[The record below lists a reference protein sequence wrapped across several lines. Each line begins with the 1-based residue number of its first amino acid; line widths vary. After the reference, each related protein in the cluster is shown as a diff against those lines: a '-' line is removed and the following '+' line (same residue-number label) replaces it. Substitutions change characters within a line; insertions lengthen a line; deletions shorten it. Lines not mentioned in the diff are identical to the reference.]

1 MFETEELEIWNLT
14 PGTSNYAGAQEIFNI
29 VGRLKSPEK
38 TSNLHYSL
46 NGETDKPVFFNR
58 GPAQIGRLPKPG
70 DFNLDT
76 IRLADLKP
84 YNEITFRVTS
94 DNQEVK
100 ESKIAFAINLYKEHK
115 PRFQLNFKEI
125 EHASQVGQIVDG
137 KWQLGYNSN
146 GEPCLE
152 IREENAGL
160 DRIILF
166 GRHDWTS
173 GYEITTTLC
182 VTTWIKRPYNV
193 GLLFKWNPHLQ
204 GDGSSLPIQ
213 WSTGLGYYCSYN
225 PGLRIRFGVNVH
237 LDENGNKVGSFVLKN
252 GRLSLWRAMI
262 GNVVERRVIRRIARE
277 IFGLKL
283 PFTEI
288 APGIPYHFR
297 LRIHPKKYTLSVWKY
312 GKKEPPPQLVVSK
325 PNERLP
331 KGSMGIVA
339 HYCAVKVYN
348 FNVSPVA

>member
-14 PGTSNYAGAQEIFNI
+14 RGIPNYAGAQEIFNI

-46 NGETDKPVFFNR
+46 NGGTDKPVFFNR
-58 GPAQIGRLPKPG
+58 GPAQTGRLQKPG

-100 ESKIAFAINLYKEHK
+100 ESKIAFAINLYKEHE
-115 PRFQLNFKEI
+115 PCFQLNFKEI
-125 EHASQVGQIVDG
+125 EHASQIGQIVDG
-137 KWQLGYNSN
+137 KWQLGFNSK

-152 IREENAGL
+152 IQEENAGL

-166 GRHDWTS
+166 GRYDWTT

-204 GDGSSLPIQ
+204 GDGSLLPIQ
-213 WSTGLGYYCSYN
+213 WSTGLGYYCSYK

-237 LDENGNKVGSFVLKN
+237 LDENGNKVGSFVLKK
-252 GRLSLWRAMI
+252 GRLSMWRAMV
-262 GNVVERRVIRRIARE
+262 GNVIERRVIRRVARE
-277 IFGLKL
+277 IFDLKL

-297 LRIHPKKYTLSVWKY
+297 MRVHPKKYALSIWKY
-312 GKKEPPPQLVVSK
+312 GKKEPPPQLVVLK
-325 PNERLP
+325 PNERLSQ
-331 KGSMGIVA
+331 GSMGIVA

-348 FNVSPVA
+348 FNVSPVT